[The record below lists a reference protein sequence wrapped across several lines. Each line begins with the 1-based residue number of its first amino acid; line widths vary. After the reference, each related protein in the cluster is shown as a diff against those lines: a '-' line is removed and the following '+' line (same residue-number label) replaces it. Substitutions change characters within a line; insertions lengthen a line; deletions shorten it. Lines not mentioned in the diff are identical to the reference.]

1 MIPHL
6 NFSFAFGRYYCSK
19 ACQVSDWP
27 CHKEYHKSLEKE
39 RGKGSQHMQHAL
51 GSLALNDDGA
61 VAKAGSGE
69 EIDAN
74 GMTALLR
81 AASDNNWR
89 EVRKLILG
97 GADPSVAD
105 GQGLTAL
112 HYAAFHGG
120 AKLARTLIENGP
132 AGLVLGEAPG
142 GLTSL
147 ILARPAQAEI
157 LLLQRCSSRQEGRR
171 FFSRQTRTDAPA
183 SITLAKKA
191 ILRLPRL

>member
-1 MIPHL
+1 M
-6 NFSFAFGRYYCSK
+6 
-19 ACQVSDWP
+19 SDWP

-39 RGKGSQHMQHAL
+39 RDKGSQHMQHAL
-51 GSLALNDDGA
+51 GSLALHDDGA

-112 HYAAFHGG
+112 HYAAFYHGG
-120 AKLARTLIENGP
+120 AKLARTLIEHGP
-132 AGLVLGEAPG
+132 AGLVLGESSG

-171 FFSRQTRTDAPA
+171 FFSRQTRTEPPA
-183 SITLAKKA
+183 SISRAKKG
-191 ILRLPRL
+191 ILILPRT

>member
-1 MIPHL
+1 M
-6 NFSFAFGRYYCSK
+6 
-19 ACQVSDWP
+19 SDWP

-39 RGKGSQHMQHAL
+39 RDKGSQHMQHAL
-51 GSLALNDDGA
+51 GSLALHDDGG

-112 HYAAFHGG
+112 HYAAFYHGG
-120 AKLARTLIENGP
+120 AKLARTLIEHGP
-132 AGLVLGEAPG
+132 AGLVLSEAPD

-147 ILARPAQAEI
+147 MLACARGNLAVAEVLI
-157 LLLQRCSSRQEGRR
+157 KAGGEALLLKADKCGYSCLHVECQEGNLEI
-171 FFSRQTRTDAPA
+171 A
-183 SITLAKKA
+183 
-191 ILRLPRL
+191 